1 MKIVKRKVKGN
12 LYFYL
17 EHHIREKNRIIKKQ
31 EYLGKKI
38 PKNIDKIKSEFLL
51 DIFKE
56 NYFNKFDN
64 IKKNFNKE
72 IKLMPKSAVEKYY
85 EQFIIKFTYD
95 SNRIEGSTLTLKE
108 TANLLELGITP
119 KNKSLDDVKEA
130 ESHKKVFSEML
141 KYEKELNL
149 DAILHW
155 HKLLFQNTK
164 EDIAGKIRKHGVKI
178 ARSKTEFPIPS
189 ELEFLL
195 RDLFKWYK
203 KNKSLH
209 PVLLASLV
217 HLKFVSIHPFSDG
230 NGRISRIMMNFVLH
244 KANYPLLN
252 ISYNNRDGY
261 YSALEKSQTKKIESI
276 FTLNIFRKYLKEYK
290 RYI

>member
-17 EHHIREKNRIIKKQ
+17 EHSIREKNRIIKKQ
-31 EYLGKKI
+31 EYLGKEI
-38 PKNIDKIKSEFLL
+38 PINIDKIKSGFLL

-56 NYFNKFDN
+56 NYFDKFDN

-85 EQFIIKFTYD
+85 EQFIIKFTYN
-95 SNRIEGSTLTLKE
+95 SNRIEGSALTLKE

-130 ESHKKVFSEML
+130 ESHKKVFNEML

-164 EDIAGKIRKHGVKI
+164 EDITGKIRKHGVKI

-203 KNKSLH
+203 KNRSLH
-209 PVLLASLV
+209 PVFLASLV